1 VLPVGERLTVVAT
14 HPDAFYLIFI
24 PLFAILSL
32 VIAFSLTGMIFSDRI
47 VPKDDSPEALPP
59 AV

>member
-1 VLPVGERLTVVAT
+1 MVAT